1 MGIEIKTVVTV
12 TEIRTL
18 FNNRGSHT
26 TVDANESSSLE
37 IEKENS
43 NNDGASE
50 SGEQNKLRLVCF
62 MFILL
67 LILHSPGFNSAY

>member
-12 TEIRTL
+12 TEIRTI

-50 SGEQNKLRLVCF
+50 SGE
-62 MFILL
+62 
-67 LILHSPGFNSAY
+67 